1 MTRMS
6 IVKIG
11 DLMEIG
17 VVQEVR
23 QMEVTLIVG
32 VIVDGV
38 MTEIPDIPMGTVVL
52 AMTKMTIRKVLA
64 TLRLSMIDL
73 EKQLQF
79 KGLKTVGLRSPE
91 NQIVDLQ
98 ISRKKLM
105 VLVLLYDQLGIYWV
119 TILLN
124 FGLVNRQSQLLNL
137 QSQA

>member
-11 DLMEIG
+11 GLMEIG
-17 VVQEVR
+17 VVQEVH

-79 KGLKTVGLRSPE
+79 KGLKTGGFQRPESQIVGL
-91 NQIVDLQ
+91 QT
-98 ISRKKLM
+98 SRKKLM
-105 VLVLLYDQLGIYWV
+105 VLVLLYCQ
-119 TILLN
+119 
-124 FGLVNRQSQLLNL
+124 
-137 QSQA
+137 